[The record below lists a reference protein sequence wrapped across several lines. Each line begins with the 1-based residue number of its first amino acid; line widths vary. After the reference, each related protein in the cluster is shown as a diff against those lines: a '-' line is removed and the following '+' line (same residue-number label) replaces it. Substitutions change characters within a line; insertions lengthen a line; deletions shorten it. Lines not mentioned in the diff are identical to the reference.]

1 MSESI
6 SRDPMTQVPP
16 MHMHPS
22 LVPRTLLD
30 ADGNALLAAALDCVV
45 PAHDTLPGAGTL
57 GVGDFVIASF
67 DQRPFERRMLQDLLR
82 AIEIAS
88 ARIRAPQIV
97 EQLDEP
103 LPSFLSLTD
112 DERDTVLLRVEQLY
126 MVEFDRFVNF
136 TYRGYYSNARVLGHL
151 EATVGYPARP
161 PSPLGYAMEP
171 WDPTVLDRQ
180 RQRAPFWRS
189 A

>member
-6 SRDPMTQVPP
+6 SRDPSTQVPP

-30 ADGNALLAAALDCVV
+30 ADGNALLAAALDCIV
-45 PAHDTLPGAGTL
+45 PARDTLPGAGTL

-82 AIEIAS
+82 AIEVTS
-88 ARIRAPQIV
+88 ARIRAPRIV
-97 EQLDEP
+97 ERLDEP
-103 LPSFLSLTD
+103 VPSFHSLTD
-112 DERDTVLLRVEQLY
+112 DERDTVLRMVEQLH
-126 MVEFDRFVNF
+126 MVAFDRFVNF
-136 TYRGYYSNARVLGHL
+136 TYRGYYTNALVLAYL
-151 EATVGYPARP
+151 ESTVGYPARP

-180 RQRAPFWRS
+180 RQRAPFWRG